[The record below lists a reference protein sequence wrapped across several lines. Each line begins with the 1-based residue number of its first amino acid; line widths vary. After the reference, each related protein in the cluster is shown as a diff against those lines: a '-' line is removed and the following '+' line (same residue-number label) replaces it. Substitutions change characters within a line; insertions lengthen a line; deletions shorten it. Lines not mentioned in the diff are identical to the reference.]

1 MKYLKKYLDECGH
14 LSSLLDWLVSVW
26 MPVSVELWGE
36 PTLVSEL
43 EVVEVCEGM
52 EEVGE
57 ASSTEYCRSEME
69 AGRGRSRPDFC
80 RVNRD
85 SLYEAQSPSS
95 SKTFRT
101 FGLQY
106 SSGGDV

>member
-52 EEVGE
+52 DEVGE
-57 ASSTEYCRSEME
+57 ESSTEYCRSEME

-95 SKTFRT
+95 KKFRT